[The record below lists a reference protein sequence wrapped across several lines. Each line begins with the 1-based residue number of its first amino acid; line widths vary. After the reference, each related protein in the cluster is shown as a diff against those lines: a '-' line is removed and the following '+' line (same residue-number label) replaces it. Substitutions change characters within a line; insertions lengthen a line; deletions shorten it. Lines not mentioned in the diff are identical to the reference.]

1 MMDCVFSDSL
11 LVVFSLLCYAVCF
24 LEQINSLSLFLSP
37 VGGVTL
43 KSLSFSENSCD

>member
-24 LEQINSLSLFLSP
+24 LEQINSLFLSP